1 MHSGLN
7 KKESY
12 GLKTTT
18 RVSESTRKISFEKS
32 ATQFAL
38 RLGAGTPEVVR
49 EAEAFVSNIPF
60 TAETPSM
67 AG

>member
-1 MHSGLN
+1 M
-7 KKESY
+7 
-12 GLKTTT
+12 
-18 RVSESTRKISFEKS
+18 SESSRKISFEKS

-67 AG
+67 EGYALVVASNVLNTARAKC